1 MNGDAWRPLLT
12 ALLAMAL
19 TVLAL
24 ATVVLLVQC
33 FGRWGFWLAMSS
45 AAVMPPWLHLRA
57 RLA

>member
-1 MNGDAWRPLLT
+1 MSRERGFTLLEVM
-12 ALLAMAL
+12 MAL